1 MIINYGIAKS
11 IVTEIN
17 TIINEDINFIDK
29 NGIIIYSTDKKRI
42 STFHEAGFRCV
53 KDNIEIIVKNSNIYK
68 GTRPGI
74 NMPVIFKN
82 EVIGAIG
89 VTGTGDHLVKYSSII
104 KKMTEILIKENYNQA
119 IETKYREGIKYYIEG
134 LIHGNGIDKDVDFS
148 DKFEDLMILAVGQ
161 NYKSHISIEYTEG
174 IYDILNK
181 YLYRKNCIYAV
192 FFNEIVIYSF
202 NMDLKNFYR
211 QLEIVI
217 NDINSLTGYS
227 IKFGISEPFRDI
239 ELSKYKYKEACIALN
254 WGKLLQSSNDFYE
267 YNNFDLEILLTSVD
281 KESLNKYR
289 NRILSDID
297 ENDFELYKSLIST
310 YVNNNGSI
318 EKCSKDLFIHKNTVQ
333 YRLNKLASITNYNPR
348 KLNDLVRLY
357 IAFMITSSSKMIDSK

>member
-29 NGIIIYSTDKKRI
+29 NGIIIYSTDKERI
-42 STFHEAGFRCV
+42 STFHEAGFICV
-53 KDNIEIIVKNSNIYK
+53 KDNIEIIVKNPNVYQ

-89 VTGTGDHLVKYSSII
+89 VTGTGNHIVKYSSII
-104 KKMTEILIKENYNQA
+104 KKMTEILIKENYNQT
-119 IETKYREGIKYYIEG
+119 IETRYREGIKYYIEG
-134 LIHGNGIDKDVDFS
+134 LIHGNSIDKEFDFS
-148 DKFEDLMILAVGQ
+148 DKFEDLMTLAVGQ

-181 YLYRKNCIYAV
+181 YLYSKDCIYAV

-202 NMDLKNFYR
+202 NMDLENFYR
-211 QLEIVI
+211 QLEMII

-227 IKFGISEPFRDI
+227 IKFGISESFRDI

-254 WGKLLQSSNDFYE
+254 WGKLLQSSNNFYE

-289 NRILSDID
+289 NRVLSNID
-297 ENDFELYKSLIST
+297 ESDFEIYKNLIST

-318 EKCSKDLFIHKNTVQ
+318 EKCSKDLFVHKNTVQ